1 MNRML
6 QAGGLAALLTLSFAP
21 SALALDGY
29 VSVDLNLRAGP
40 NTGYP
45 AVTVIP
51 SGAPIFVHGCL
62 EGYGWCDV
70 SYGDYRG
77 WSYGD
82 YLDVVSGGQ
91 RVYIVEAPP
100 PIITFS
106 FVDYWDRYYV
116 GRPFYRERDRYRE
129 LRAEVRQIRRQERRE
144 DRQENREDRRERNED
159 REERREDR
167 QDNQQEQRQDQRQ
180 ERTQEQ
186 RQERR
191 QEQRQER
198 RQEQRQERRQDQ
210 QQERRNNRRNQE
222 ECPEGQVCQ

>member
-6 QAGGLAALLTLSFAP
+6 QAGGLAALLTLGFAS
-21 SALALDGY
+21 SASALDGY
-29 VSVDLNLRAGP
+29 VTVDLNLRAGP
-40 NTGYP
+40 NTDYP

-51 SGAPIFVHGCL
+51 AGTPIFVHGCL

-77 WSYGD
+77 WSYGE
-82 YLDVVSGGQ
+82 YLDVVSGGD
-91 RVYIVEAPP
+91 RVYIVEAAP

-129 LRAEVRQIRRQERRE
+129 LRAEIRQIRRQERRE
-144 DRQENREDRRERNED
+144 DRQERREDRQEDRRERV
-159 REERREDR
+159 EDR
-167 QDNQQEQRQDQRQ
+167 QDNQQEQRQERRQEQRQDQRQ
-180 ERTQEQ
+180 ERT
-186 RQERR
+186 